1 MSKYRLKDAELQ
13 KKFDEISNGD
23 FSRGLRRFIESGYLG
38 TGPNFVAFGDMQPCG
53 FADGF
58 GNFRRFSV
66 CLLKHELEIVK
77 EYNPNDW
84 NKFPDVTPPEGV
96 LMRCV
101 IKKPGRN
108 LDSPE
113 PELPKICARTS
124 GVWDGKRWQF
134 FGHGSLCEGSTVEY
148 RPWE

>member
-1 MSKYRLKDAELQ
+1 MTKYRLKDAELQ

-23 FSRGLRRFIESGYLG
+23 FSRGLRRFIERGYLG

-66 CLLKHELEIVK
+66 CLLKHELEVVK
-77 EYNPNDW
+77 EYRPNEW
-84 NKFPDVTPPEGV
+84 NSYPDVTPPEGV
-96 LMRCV
+96 LMRV
-101 IKKPGRN
+101 EFEFEGILRRN
-108 LDSPE
+108 CAIFENGAWRITENGKASYAVTLDD
-113 PELPKICARTS
+113 
-124 GVWDGKRWQF
+124 VKR
-134 FGHGSLCEGSTVEY
+134 Y

>member
-1 MSKYRLKDAELQ
+1 MTKYRLKDTELQ

-84 NKFPDVTPPEGV
+84 NDYPDVTPPEGV
-96 LMRCV
+96 LMRV
-101 IKKPGRN
+101 EFEFEGILRRN
-108 LDSPE
+108 CAIFENGAWRITENGKASYAVTLDD
-113 PELPKICARTS
+113 
-124 GVWDGKRWQF
+124 VKR
-134 FGHGSLCEGSTVEY
+134 Y